1 MNKLTCAIK
10 LGIVNWVHKIS
21 NMIVFIV
28 DKDYLGKG
36 LAVDAIIKGNEKAFN
51 KHNLRKLYGSMYKDN
66 IASVK
71 VYLKTGWV
79 IEDIYQAN

>member
-1 MNKLTCAIK
+1 MSAIK
-10 LGIVNWVHKIS
+10 PRIVNWVHKIS
-21 NMIVFIV
+21 NMIVFIG

-36 LAVDAIIKGNEKAFN
+36 LAVDAINEGNEKAFN
-51 KHNLRKLYGSMYKDN
+51 EYNLRKLYGGMYKDN

-71 VYLKTGWV
+71 AYFKTGWV